1 MRFLEVDEK
10 LDNLNFYNKIPKE
23 ILDELP
29 IRSFEGKIY
38 VIENIEDMFSAVNE
52 LKKHTLIGFDT
63 ETRPAFKKGVYHK
76 VSLLQL
82 STKDQAFLFRL
93 NEIGLPK
100 ELADLLSDNS
110 IIKTG
115 VAIKDDIKALQKLN
129 RFLPAAFVELQKYV
143 DEFGIEDNGL
153 KKITGNVLGF
163 RISKGARLTNW
174 DNKLLTDLQL
184 KYAATD
190 AWVSYEIYS
199 KLSALNGSDKL

>member
-1 MRFLEVDEK
+1 M
-10 LDNLNFYNKIPKE
+10 NFYDKIPKE

-29 IRSFEGKIY
+29 VRSFEGEIY
-38 VIENIEDMFSAVNE
+38 LIDNRKDLFTAVE
-52 LKKHTLIGFDT
+52 TLKNQTLLGFDT
-63 ETRPAFKKGVYHK
+63 ETRPVFKKGVYHK

-82 STKDQAFLFRL
+82 ATEEKAYLFRL

-100 ELADLLSDNS
+100 ELVNILSDKN

-129 RFLPAAFVELQKYV
+129 KFIPGAFIELQKYV

-163 RISKGARLTNW
+163 KISKGARLTNW
-174 DNKLLTDLQL
+174 DNKVLSDTQL

-199 KLSALNGSDKL
+199 KLSKLNGSNLI

>member
-1 MRFLEVDEK
+1 M
-10 LDNLNFYNKIPKE
+10 NFYNKIPKE

-29 IRSFEGKIY
+29 IRSFDGKIY
-38 VIENIEDMFSAVNE
+38 LIDNKDDMFLAVSD
-52 LKKHTLIGFDT
+52 LKNQPLLGFDT

-82 STKDQAFLFRL
+82 ATKNKAYLFRL
-93 NEIGLPK
+93 NKISLPK
-100 ELADLLSDNS
+100 ELADILSDDA

-115 VAIKDDIKALQKLN
+115 VAIKDDIKALQKLK
-129 RFLPAAFVELQKYV
+129 RFLPGAFVELQKYV
-143 DEFGIEDNGL
+143 DDFGIEDNGL

-163 RISKGARLTNW
+163 RILKGARLTNW
-174 DNKLLTDLQL
+174 DNKTLTDMQL

-199 KLSALNGSDKL
+199 NLSKLNGSHII

>member
-1 MRFLEVDEK
+1 M
-10 LDNLNFYNKIPKE
+10 NFYDKIPKE

-29 IRSFEGKIY
+29 VRSFEGEIY
-38 VIENIEDMFSAVNE
+38 LIDNRKDLFTAVE
-52 LKKHTLIGFDT
+52 TLKNQTLLGFDT
-63 ETRPAFKKGVYHK
+63 ETRPVFKKGVYHK

-82 STKDQAFLFRL
+82 ATEEKAYLFRL

-100 ELADLLSDNS
+100 ELVNILSDKN

-129 RFLPAAFVELQKYV
+129 KFIPGAFIELQKYV

-174 DNKLLTDLQL
+174 DNKVLTGTQL

-190 AWVSYEIYS
+190 AWVSYKIYS
-199 KLSALNGSDKL
+199 KLSKLNGSNII

>member
-1 MRFLEVDEK
+1 M
-10 LDNLNFYNKIPKE
+10 NFYDKIPKE

-29 IRSFEGKIY
+29 VRSFEGEIY
-38 VIENIEDMFSAVNE
+38 LIDNRKDLFTAVE
-52 LKKHTLIGFDT
+52 TLKNQTLLGFDT
-63 ETRPAFKKGVYHK
+63 ETRPVFKKGVYHK

-82 STKDQAFLFRL
+82 ATEEKAYLFRL

-100 ELADLLSDNS
+100 ELVNILSDKN

-129 RFLPAAFVELQKYV
+129 KFIPGAFIELQKYV

-174 DNKLLTDLQL
+174 DNKVLTDTQL

-199 KLSALNGSDKL
+199 KLSKLNGSNLI

>member
-1 MRFLEVDEK
+1 M
-10 LDNLNFYNKIPKE
+10 NFYDKIPKE

-29 IRSFEGKIY
+29 VRSFEGKIY
-38 VIENIEDMFSAVNE
+38 LIDSKKDIHNAVED
-52 LKKHTLIGFDT
+52 LKNQTLLGFDT
-63 ETRPAFKKGVYHK
+63 ETRPVFKKGVYHK

-82 STKDQAFLFRL
+82 ATEDKAYLFRL

-100 ELADLLSDNS
+100 ELANILSDNN

-129 RFLPAAFVELQKYV
+129 RFIPGAFIELQKYV

-174 DNKLLTDLQL
+174 DNKVLTDTQL

-199 KLSALNGSDKL
+199 KLSKLNNIEKHEN